1 MKETKMIFNISQAN
15 LFLANGCKAVG
26 CGLGRRNKVYV
37 EFEVDTLFL
46 EIMKKWKNKEFSL

>member
-15 LFLANGCKAVG
+15 LFVKKGCKAVG
-26 CGLGRRNKVYV
+26 FGLGRKNKVYV

>member
-1 MKETKMIFNISQAN
+1 MKETKMIFNISQAD
-15 LFLANGCKAVG
+15 LFVKKGCKVVG
-26 CGLGRRNKVYV
+26 FGLVRRNNVFV